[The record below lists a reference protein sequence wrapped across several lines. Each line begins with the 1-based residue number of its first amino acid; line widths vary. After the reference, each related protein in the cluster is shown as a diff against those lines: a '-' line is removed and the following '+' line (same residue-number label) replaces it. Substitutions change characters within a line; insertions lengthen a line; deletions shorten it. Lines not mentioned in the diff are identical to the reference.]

1 MNQDSKWSVVSAIAT
16 IVSLFIPFIILYF
29 SGRHTKELMVET
41 VSISVPVDL
50 SDPRLSSLKLTYKD
64 TPVDRLTVA
73 TIEFSNTGSQ
83 SIEQRDFEHPVRLS
97 FQKSVDV
104 LAVTLSEKSPDDLN
118 PKIIPDVNGISI
130 APLLLNPGDR
140 FRITVQTR
148 GLFVEPNVE
157 ARISGLTTVTR
168 RLPHEPLLKSG
179 YFQLAIGIIGLI
191 AYGQVGS
198 FAWVAARK
206 RLPYTTLPFP
216 ESALTVLTTLTTSL
230 MCGLIGLI
238 TLGSDPATILSW
250 RYSFLLVLGF
260 TLTAPFAYWRA
271 RRIADGMYK

>member
-29 SGRHTKELMVET
+29 SGRQTKELMVET

-50 SDPRLSSLKLTYKD
+50 SDPRLSSLKLTYKE

-83 SIEQRDFEHPVRLS
+83 PIEQRDFEHPVKLS

-118 PKIIPDVNGISI
+118 PKIITDLNGISI

-148 GLFVEPNVE
+148 GGFIEPNVE
-157 ARISGLTTVTR
+157 ARISGLSTVTR
-168 RLPHEPLLKSG
+168 RLPHEPLLKNG
-179 YFQLAIGIIGLI
+179 YFQITIGILGLI
-191 AYGQVGS
+191 AYGQIGAFS
-198 FAWVAARK
+198 WVAARK
-206 RLPYTTLPFP
+206 RLPYTILPFP
-216 ESALTVLTTLTTSL
+216 ENAFAVLTTLTAPL
-230 MCGLIGLI
+230 VCGLIGLV
-238 TLGSDPATILSW
+238 TLGINPATILSW
-250 RYSFLLVLGF
+250 RHLFLPGLGF
-260 TLTAPFAYWRA
+260 SAIVVFAYWRA
-271 RRIADGMYK
+271 RRIADCIYK